1 MESDRSDVDLKKEQ
15 RAKGPFAR
23 FFISGWS
30 NIVRLMAVNAL
41 FLIFNIPSLVI
52 SYFAAMAFIPVLAPA
67 LKWSSFI
74 TIVAEDGTEQISF
87 QLYSLLVIFFIMTL
101 VSSCLVCIGPF
112 QAGFAQVYKGLR
124 TNNSVSLMGDFKR
137 GLKENWGK
145 ALVSMFIGIVITAIL
160 LLAIS
165 FYLNLGTTVGLII
178 GVVFEILLVAFIL
191 IQNFVYQLMVSTD
204 LSLFK
209 IYKNA
214 MLFLFVRFVPC
225 FTVAL
230 VVLIFY
236 IAVPFVLLM
245 SASYLTLGLYLFL
258 YSFLVI
264 SWMQYFLAYFTGYL
278 INRYVSEEK
287 DENSVDNA
295 IELDSNEENSGK

>member
-1 MESDRSDVDLKKEQ
+1 MESDRSDVDLEKEE

-23 FFISGWS
+23 FFISGWT

-52 SYFAAMAFIPVLAPA
+52 SFFASLVFIPVLAPA
-67 LKWSSFI
+67 LKWDSFI
-74 TIVAEDGTEQISF
+74 TITAEDGTVQTSF
-87 QLYSLLVIFFIMTL
+87 QLYSLLVIFFVMAL

-145 ALVSMFIGIVITAIL
+145 ALVTMFIGIVITAVL

-165 FYLNLGTTVGLII
+165 FYLNLGTTAGLII
-178 GVVFEILLVAFIL
+178 GIVFEILLVAFIL

-204 LSLFK
+204 LNLFK

-214 MLFLFVRFVPC
+214 LLFLFVRFVPC

-245 SASYLTLGLYLFL
+245 SASYLTLGIYLFL

-278 INRYVSEEK
+278 INKYVAEEK
-287 DENSVDNA
+287 DENSNDNA